1 MKIKMAESTSTLKL
15 ETNNYAIKIENFEG
29 PLDLLCHLIEKN
41 KVDIFDVKISEIT
54 DQYIG
59 YIDKMQEMKLEV
71 TSEFLVMASMLLYL
85 KSKKVLPN
93 AIDEAEEDITEEEL
107 LRRIADYKRYK
118 EISRELKFEFD
129 NAPIR
134 YYRGREEIK
143 LPNQELEND
152 YVTNDLVKAYQSLF
166 KKNKEKVNEN
176 AANIEKIAI
185 TDNYTVASKVR
196 QILKVLIK
204 KPKFVFNT
212 IFSISKCDKEE
223 LVTAFSGLLELSRRN
238 RVITEQE
245 RMFGDI
251 VVEKYNSND
260 DTMNMDNIDD
270 FKEYDEEG

>member
-1 MKIKMAESTSTLKL
+1 MAENKATLKL

-41 KVDIFDVKISEIT
+41 KVDIFDVKISEIA
-54 DQYIG
+54 DQYID
-59 YIDKMQEMKLEV
+59 YINKMQEMNLEV
-71 TSEFLVMASMLLYL
+71 TSEFLIMASMLLYL

-93 AIDEAEEDITEEEL
+93 AIEEDEEDITEEDL
-107 LRRIADYKRYK
+107 LRRIAEYKKYK

-134 YYRGREEIK
+134 YYRNKEEIE
-143 LPNQELEND
+143 LPNQELEDD
-152 YVTNDLVKAYQSLF
+152 YTTNDLVLAYQSLF

-196 QILKVLIK
+196 QILKVLLK

-212 IFSISKCDKEE
+212 LFSISKCNREE

-245 RMFGDI
+245 KMFGEI
-251 VVEKYNSND
+251 IVEKYESND
-260 DTMNMDNIDD
+260 NSMNLDNFDD
-270 FKEYDEEG
+270 FKESDYNN

>member
-1 MKIKMAESTSTLKL
+1 MAESTATLKL
-15 ETNNYAIKIENFEG
+15 ETNNYAIKIENYEG

-41 KVDIFDVKISEIT
+41 KVSIFDVKISEIT
-54 DQYIG
+54 DQYID
-59 YIDKMQEMKLEV
+59 YIDKMQELKLEV

-93 AIDEAEEDITEEEL
+93 AIEENEEDITEEEL
-107 LRRIADYKRYK
+107 LRRIADYKKYK
-118 EISRELKFEFD
+118 EVSRELKFEFD
-129 NAPIR
+129 NSPIR
-134 YYRGREEIK
+134 YYRGREDIE
-143 LPNQELEND
+143 LPHQELEND
-152 YVTNDLVKAYQSLF
+152 YVTNDLVRAYQSLF
-166 KKNKEKVNEN
+166 KRNKEKVNEN

-185 TDNYTVASKVR
+185 TDHYTVASKVR

-212 IFSISKCDKEE
+212 LFSVSKCNKEE

-251 VVEKYNSND
+251 IVEKYESND
-260 DTMNMDNIDD
+260 NTMNMSNMDD
-270 FKEYDEEG
+270 FKELEEGK

>member
-1 MKIKMAESTSTLKL
+1 MKIKMAETTATLKL

-41 KVDIFDVKISEIT
+41 KVSIFDVKISDIT
-54 DQYIG
+54 DQYID

-71 TSEFLVMASMLLYL
+71 TSEFLVMASMLLYI

-93 AIDEAEEDITEEEL
+93 AIEENEEDITEEEL

-118 EISRELKFEFD
+118 EVSRELKFEFD

-134 YYRGREEIK
+134 YYRGRESIE
-143 LPNQELEND
+143 LPHQELEND

-166 KKNKEKVNEN
+166 KRNKEKVNEN

-212 IFSISKCDKEE
+212 LFSISKCNKEE
-223 LVTAFSGLLELSRRN
+223 LVTAFSGLLELSRRS
-238 RVITEQE
+238 RVTTEQE
-245 RMFGDI
+245 KMFGDI
-251 VVEKYNSND
+251 VVEKCESND
-260 DTMNMDNIDD
+260 TTMNMDNMDD
-270 FKEYDEEG
+270 FKELEEGK

>member
-1 MKIKMAESTSTLKL
+1 MKIKMAESTATLKL

-41 KVDIFDVKISEIT
+41 KVNIFDVKISEIT
-54 DQYIG
+54 DQYID

-93 AIDEAEEDITEEEL
+93 AIEENEEDITEEEL
-107 LRRIADYKRYK
+107 LRRIADYKKYK
-118 EISRELKFEFD
+118 EVSRELKFEFD
-129 NAPIR
+129 NSPIR
-134 YYRGREEIK
+134 YYRGRETIE
-143 LPNQELEND
+143 LPHQELEND
-152 YVTNDLVKAYQSLF
+152 YVTNDLVKAYQNLF
-166 KKNKEKVNEN
+166 KRNKEKVNEN

-185 TDNYTVASKVR
+185 TDHYTVASKVR

-260 DTMNMDNIDD
+260 DTMNMGNIDD

>member
-1 MKIKMAESTSTLKL
+1 MKIKMAETTATLKL

-41 KVDIFDVKISEIT
+41 KVSIFDVKISDIT
-54 DQYIG
+54 DQYID

-93 AIDEAEEDITEEEL
+93 AIEENEEDITEEEL

-129 NAPIR
+129 NSPIR
-134 YYRGREEIK
+134 YYRGREAIE

-152 YVTNDLVKAYQSLF
+152 YVTNDLVRAYQSLF

-185 TDNYTVASKVR
+185 TDNYTVASKVK
-196 QILKVLIK
+196 QILKVLLK

-212 IFSISKCDKEE
+212 LFSISKCNREE

-251 VVEKYNSND
+251 VVKKFESTDN
-260 DTMNMDNIDD
+260 TMNMSNMDD
-270 FKEYDEEG
+270 FKELEEGK